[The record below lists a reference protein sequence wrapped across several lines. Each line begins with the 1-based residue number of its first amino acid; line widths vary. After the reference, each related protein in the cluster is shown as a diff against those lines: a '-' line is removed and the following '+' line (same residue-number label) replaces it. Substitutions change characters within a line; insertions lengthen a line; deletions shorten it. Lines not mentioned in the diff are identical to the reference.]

1 MIRGL
6 ARRARNR
13 AEAWA
18 AARAARRAV
27 RTRPAPLRVCWDL
40 DNTLV
45 ASGEL
50 LRRGRLLDDAIV
62 EAEPVPNMLEFY
74 AAMQRALPDASHLFL
89 SARLG
94 SMRKATLAWL
104 EARDLFASATPILLV
119 PNAEA
124 KRRIWKR
131 LADDAPLV
139 IVDDLSYDHEL
150 PEPSI
155 YHELV
160 EFASRTS
167 HVYIGYEEITR
178 IASDA
183 DAIEAIA
190 ARTTAAL
197 ADQAG

>member
-13 AEAWA
+13 VEAWA
-18 AARAARRAV
+18 AARAAQKAIGA
-27 RTRPAPLRVCWDL
+27 RPAALRVCWDL

-74 AAMQRALPDASHLFL
+74 AAMRRELPEASHLFL

-94 SMRKATLAWL
+94 SMRKPTHAWL
-104 EARDLFASATPILLV
+104 EARGLFENATPILLV

-124 KRRIWKR
+124 KRKIWER
-131 LADDAPLV
+131 LAQDAPLV
-139 IVDDLSYDHEL
+139 IVDDLSYNHEL

-160 EFASRTS
+160 EFAARTS
-167 HVYIGYEEITR
+167 HVYIGSGEISR
-178 IASDA
+178 IASDPE
-183 DAIEAIA
+183 AIEAVA
-190 ARTTAAL
+190 ARTAVAL
-197 ADQAG
+197 ADRAR